1 MINLD
6 EAVSCLKVMDTV
18 VGLEPIGGT
27 KNAYFAT
34 IAVENCGEVQMIIDL
49 GSSNE
54 LWVQLSCIVA
64 TSVEESVW
72 LSVASALQEYPAV
85 GLCRMGDMLVVR
97 HGMLVEY
104 SDIWAF
110 TNGTSMTS
118 YAAVKMREIAFSN

>member
-6 EAVSCLKVMDTV
+6 EAVSYLKVMDTV
-18 VGLEPIGGT
+18 VGIEPIGGT
-27 KNAYFAT
+27 QKAYFVT
-34 IAVENCGEVQMIIDL
+34 LTVENYGEVQMIIDL

-64 TSVEESVW
+64 TSVEDSVW
-72 LSVASALQEYPAV
+72 LSAASALQEYPAV
-85 GLCRMGDMLVVR
+85 GLCRMGDMLVIR

-110 TNGTSMTS
+110 TNGIFMTS
-118 YAAVKMREIAFSN
+118 YVAARMREVTFSN